1 MNRIILAQTA
11 GFCFGVSRAVELAQD
26 CVRNGIHAVT
36 LGPIIHNRHVVQA
49 LADAGV
55 RSVERP
61 EDVPEGAAVILR
73 SHGVS
78 RATVEALEA
87 RGTTIIDA
95 TCPFVK
101 KIHRIVAAAGERKP
115 IIIGTRTHPEVQA
128 IAGWCDDPV
137 VLETPEELQKWLSEA
152 PERRTQP
159 LLMVF
164 QTTSTQK
171 NSKLCAEVAKKEC
184 TNCEIFDTICGAT
197 EKRQK
202 EALALS
208 KQCDAMVIVG
218 DSSSSNTKRLA
229 AICQEHCPQVVLI
242 DNADELNP
250 AHFQSTPTV
259 GITAGASTPPWIIK
273 EVDNKMSDEI
283 RNETVQEESFEE
295 MLEQSFKTL
304 NTGDKVVGVVTAL
317 TPTDVCV
324 EMGTKHAGYI
334 PYSELTADPTV
345 DPQTLYK
352 IGDEIEAYV
361 VRVNDVEGTAVLS
374 KKRLDAEK
382 NWIDIEK
389 ACEEKTPVEG
399 VVTEQNKG
407 GVVANVMGIRVFIP
421 ASATG
426 IPKDGDLSALIKQ
439 TVKMRITEVNRAR
452 RRVVGSIRALQAE
465 ARKAAQEKVW
475 SEIEVGKKYKGV
487 VKSLTSYGAFVDIG
501 GVDGM
506 VHISELSW
514 NRIKNPAE
522 VVSVGDEIEVYVIS
536 FEPEKKISLGYKTEE
551 NNPWTIFTRDFQVG
565 DVAKVKIV
573 KLMTFGA
580 FAEIIPGVDGL
591 IHISQIADRRIG
603 KPGDVLTEGQ
613 EVDAKII
620 DINTE
625 GKRISLSI
633 RALLEP
639 QQETAEPD
647 VAVEVPDAEE
657 TEE

>member
-218 DSSSSNTKRLA
+218 DS
-229 AICQEHCPQVVLI
+229 
-242 DNADELNP
+242 
-250 AHFQSTPTV
+250 
-259 GITAGASTPPWIIK
+259 
-273 EVDNKMSDEI
+273 
-283 RNETVQEESFEE
+283 
-295 MLEQSFKTL
+295 
-304 NTGDKVVGVVTAL
+304 
-317 TPTDVCV
+317 
-324 EMGTKHAGYI
+324 
-334 PYSELTADPTV
+334 
-345 DPQTLYK
+345 
-352 IGDEIEAYV
+352 
-361 VRVNDVEGTAVLS
+361 
-374 KKRLDAEK
+374 
-382 NWIDIEK
+382 
-389 ACEEKTPVEG
+389 
-399 VVTEQNKG
+399 
-407 GVVANVMGIRVFIP
+407 
-421 ASATG
+421 
-426 IPKDGDLSALIKQ
+426 
-439 TVKMRITEVNRAR
+439 
-452 RRVVGSIRALQAE
+452 
-465 ARKAAQEKVW
+465 
-475 SEIEVGKKYKGV
+475 
-487 VKSLTSYGAFVDIG
+487 
-501 GVDGM
+501 
-506 VHISELSW
+506 
-514 NRIKNPAE
+514 
-522 VVSVGDEIEVYVIS
+522 
-536 FEPEKKISLGYKTEE
+536 
-551 NNPWTIFTRDFQVG
+551 
-565 DVAKVKIV
+565 
-573 KLMTFGA
+573 
-580 FAEIIPGVDGL
+580 
-591 IHISQIADRRIG
+591 
-603 KPGDVLTEGQ
+603 
-613 EVDAKII
+613 
-620 DINTE
+620 
-625 GKRISLSI
+625 
-633 RALLEP
+633 
-639 QQETAEPD
+639 
-647 VAVEVPDAEE
+647 
-657 TEE
+657 